1 MHAAGGRNFGATTFL
16 VPCMLD
22 KPRRIRNDAQERLG
36 NPVSQETLK
45 ELFVGQIRDLYDAE
59 KQITKAL
66 PKLAKAAQNEELA
79 DALREHLEQTE
90 GHLSRLEQVFEIA
103 GEKAKGK
110 ACKGMKGLLEEGSEA
125 VKEEDKGPMRDLA
138 IIAGCQ
144 KVEHY
149 EISAYGT
156 IRTLA
161 EHLGMKKAIDLLQQ
175 TENEESEA
183 DEKLTGIAADMYTS
197 EFGEEEET
205 EEEEEPEAIAAGTS
219 IRSAGEARSRS
230 KRKAS

>member
-1 MHAAGGRNFGATTFL
+1 VN
-16 VPCMLD
+16 
-22 KPRRIRNDAQERLG
+22 
-36 NPVSQETLK
+36 QETLK
-45 ELFVGQIRDLYDAE
+45 ELFVELIRDLYDAE

-79 DALREHLEQTE
+79 DGLREHLEQTE
-90 GHLSRLEQVFEIA
+90 GHVSRLEQVFEMA
-103 GEKAKGK
+103 GEKVKGK
-110 ACKGMKGLLEEGSEA
+110 PCKGMKGLLEEGSEA
-125 VKEEDKGPMRDLA
+125 VKEEEKGPMRDLA

-175 TENEESEA
+175 TENEETEA
-183 DEKLTGIAADMYTS
+183 DEKLTGIATDMYTS
-197 EFGEEEET
+197 EFGEEEEQP
-205 EEEEEPEAIAAGTS
+205 EEEEEPEAMGAGTS
-219 IRSAGEARSRS
+219 IRAAGEARSRA